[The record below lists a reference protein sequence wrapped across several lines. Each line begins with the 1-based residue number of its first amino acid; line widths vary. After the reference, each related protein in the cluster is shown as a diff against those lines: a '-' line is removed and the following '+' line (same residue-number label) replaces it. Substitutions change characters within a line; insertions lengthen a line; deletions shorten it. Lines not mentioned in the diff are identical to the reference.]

1 MTRKLTKKKWR
12 VKNGRPSRLGEST
25 TQFRPRTQSEPGTR
39 WQHLLRPP
47 GLAVF
52 TPLSASDRLL
62 PAVRRISDPETS
74 FDRGRTLCVNRPGQA
89 IRFHSGSKS
98 AIRPVLTPEL
108 TPDGCERRLPHPP
121 HEHTFGFVAVSHS
134 SSHFRLNFVVRLV
147 NFVSVSC

>member
-1 MTRKLTKKKWR
+1 MDDPVDL
-12 VKNGRPSRLGEST
+12 VSRLPSLDHGRSQNPAPGGST
-25 TQFRPRTQSEPGTR
+25 SCGRSVWRSS
-39 WQHLLRPP
+39 PP
-47 GLAVF
+47 
-52 TPLSASDRLL
+52 PLSASDRLL

-108 TPDGCERRLPHPP
+108 TPDGCERSLPHPP